1 MKRTWLY
8 VENIVSAVL
17 PTDESPL
24 NPDYGPIEMGEGDSI
39 VAAFVK
45 VL

>member
-1 MKRTWLY
+1 MRTGQL
-8 VENIVSAVL
+8 V
-17 PTDESPL
+17 DEDGSWQHEKITLLPL
-24 NPDYGPIEMGEGDSI
+24 NPEYDPIEMGEGDSI